1 MKKNLK
7 LIFLILI
14 PLILSA
20 KPLYISNEYFL
31 FENDSLSPS
40 MTHTY
45 EGVTVEGLKDSTLL
59 IFTDPE
65 AYYQKHYSIY
75 CNDYM
80 TLRELY
86 DLYPRA
92 ASLKYFYEDHTEIP
106 YKNKKYISL
115 KHTHFAFTGGAHS
128 NTTSQHWIIN
138 RKTREIISYND
149 LFVQNAR
156 EKIKVLTDSALK
168 LKFQNNNLEN
178 ILFSTDY
185 EVSKDVYLTKRGV
198 IFQYD
203 PYEIAAYVYGSIEVF
218 IPYKKL
224 RSVLR

>member
-1 MKKNLK
+1 MKRYIK
-7 LIFLILI
+7 LFCILIL
-14 PLILSA
+14 PFLLSA
-20 KPLYISNEYFL
+20 KPLTISNEYFL
-31 FENDSLSPS
+31 VKTDSLSPS
-40 MTHTY
+40 MTY
-45 EGVTVEGLKDSTLL
+45 IYKGETVEGLKDSTLL

-75 CNDYM
+75 CKDYM

-92 ASLKYFYEDHTEIP
+92 ASLNYFYEDHTEIL

-115 KHTHFAFTGGAHS
+115 KHKHVAFTGGAHP
-128 NTTSQHWIIN
+128 NTISQHWIIN
-138 RKTREIISYND
+138 RNTGATVTFDDLFIENAETGIKSLLDEALNKMFAPENIKTR
-149 LFVQNAR
+149 
-156 EKIKVLTDSALK
+156 
-168 LKFQNNNLEN
+168 
-178 ILFSTDY
+178 LFSTDY
-185 EVSKDVYLTKRGV
+185 PVSSDIYVMKRGV